1 VTELAQFLELMVVF
15 VFEHYSWCWILLIV
29 TCSVMLHVLNI
40 ALPVG
45 TAQLWLCYAVL
56 L

>member
-1 VTELAQFLELMVVF
+1 
-15 VFEHYSWCWILLIV
+15 
-29 TCSVMLHVLNI
+29 MLHVLNI

-56 L
+56 M